1 MRTCTYCLSE
11 VPDIA
16 TKCKYCG
23 EWLHNNDGEVNDILK
38 TLSSTNPT
46 IRSAEKNVE
55 NVRFVWKFCL
65 GVCIVAAAA
74 LFPLRTEELVDW
86 RAVLPC
92 VAFILLGLVTGAFLS
107 SVSHILELLMVVV
120 RNQVHRENHLTYKVQ
135 KMQQALHE

>member
-1 MRTCTYCLSE
+1 MKTCSYCLSE
-11 VPDIA
+11 VSDIA

-23 EWLHNNDGEVNDILK
+23 EWLHNNDGEVNEILK
-38 TLSSTNPT
+38 TLSSSNPA

-55 NVRFVWKFCL
+55 NVRFAWRFCFV
-65 GVCIVAAAA
+65 VCVIVAAA
-74 LFPLRTEELVDW
+74 LFPLKTDDLRDW
-86 RAVLPC
+86 HSVLPC
-92 VAFILLGLVTGAFLS
+92 AVFILLGLIASALLS